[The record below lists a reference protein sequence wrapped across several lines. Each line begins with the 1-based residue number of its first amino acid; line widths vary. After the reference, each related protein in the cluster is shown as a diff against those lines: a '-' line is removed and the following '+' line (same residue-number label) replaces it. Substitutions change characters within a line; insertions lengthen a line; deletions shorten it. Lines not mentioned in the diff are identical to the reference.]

1 MSSPFTA
8 YRAPSPSATPWADCV
23 LHRTPPTVRGSAG
36 GSRLATGTPTV
47 SGPLLDS
54 RAQAALDSGDALTM
68 LKHVILTGAETKH
81 YAKIGCGHAASAAAY
96 GADAVNR
103 LATLHMEE
111 KEKKAA
117 RKQIMEQLRKSKGL
131 SIQEA
136 ALEADEVLAEAAR
149 AATTAAQAADAALN
163 AANAART
170 AAVEG
175 AVQPDPMA
183 QARAIVVATKE
194 LREEQAAKAKAAA
207 EAQKAADKAAR
218 EVNAKSANEAKA
230 HREAKAKAASER
242 AKAEM
247 RARAAA
253 REAKAKAAKAA
264 SDKAKAEACERMAA
278 RQKPPRADARQKPLG
293 ESSSAAAN
301 RKLSTTQI
309 MPTVTL
315 RNAAP
320 SKVTAQLQ
328 LLDLDALELR
338 VPAAFAP

>member
-1 MSSPFTA
+1 M
-8 YRAPSPSATPWADCV
+8 
-23 LHRTPPTVRGSAG
+23 
-36 GSRLATGTPTV
+36 
-47 SGPLLDS
+47 
-54 RAQAALDSGDALTM
+54 
-68 LKHVILTGAETKH
+68 
-81 YAKIGCGHAASAAAY
+81 
-96 GADAVNR
+96 
-103 LATLHMEE
+103 
-111 KEKKAA
+111 
-117 RKQIMEQLRKSKGL
+117 
-131 SIQEA
+131 
-136 ALEADEVLAEAAR
+136 
-149 AATTAAQAADAALN
+149 
-163 AANAART
+163 
-170 AAVEG
+170 
-175 AVQPDPMA
+175 QPDPMA

-207 EAQKAADKAAR
+207 EAQKAAD
-218 EVNAKSANEAKA
+218 KA